1 VDAASIPAVLLSWT
15 NAARKTQTYCQSI
28 PDTALPV
35 IFSPKGQAQSEPY
48 PPRFLMQNPSNTEL
62 LAADEVTKV
71 FAIRQGFS
79 SKSFQAVDHANFT
92 LQSAHPEIFT
102 IAGES
107 GSGKTTLARMILGME
122 DATGGELRYKG
133 RNIAKLSASEK
144 RSWFYREVQPVFQD
158 PFAAF
163 SPLKRID
170 HYLYETVFNYK
181 IGRKGD
187 ADPYINQV
195 LSEVGLSLAEIRG
208 RYPNELSGG
217 QAQRVAIARALI
229 TRPSLIVA
237 DEPVSML
244 DASLRM
250 SIVNM
255 FRRLKDEQQVS
266 IIYITH
272 DLATAYYCA
281 DRIAVMLR
289 GWIVEKGPVEKVLGA
304 PLHPYT
310 QNLKEAIPQADPDKT
325 WDQKTSLVALETDE
339 YTRSGC
345 RFASRCPHVMS
356 ICREKVPGDYEVDGR
371 TVKCFLYD
379 EQTMGAD
386 KIARDTTSQSIPA
399 PVTA

>member
-1 VDAASIPAVLLSWT
+1 MP
-15 NAARKTQTYCQSI
+15 
-28 PDTALPV
+28 
-35 IFSPKGQAQSEPY
+35 
-48 PPRFLMQNPSNTEL
+48 NPSSKEL
-62 LAADEVTKV
+62 LAADAVTKV
-71 FAIRQGFS
+71 FSIRQGFS
-79 SKSFQAVDHANFT
+79 SKAFQAVDQASFT
-92 LQSAHPEIFT
+92 LEDARPEIFT

-122 DATGGELRYKG
+122 RPTIGELRYRG
-133 RNIAKLSASEK
+133 RDIANLSPREK
-144 RSWFYREVQPVFQD
+144 RSWFFKEVQPVFQD

-170 HYLYETVFNYK
+170 HYLYETVFNFK
-181 IGRKGD
+181 MASKRD
-187 ADPYINQV
+187 ADSYINDV
-195 LSEVGLSLAEIRG
+195 LSEVGLSIAEIKG

-289 GWIVEKGPVEKVLGA
+289 GWIVEMGPVEKVLGS

-310 QNLKEAIPQADPDKT
+310 QALKEAIPQADPDKT
-325 WDQKTSLVALETDE
+325 WDEKSTLAAMETEE
-339 YTRSGC
+339 YTRAGC
-345 RFASRCPHVMS
+345 KYAGRCPHVMA
-356 ICREKVPGDYEVDGR
+356 ICRDKVPGDYEVDGR
-371 TVKCFLYD
+371 MVKCFLYD
-379 EQTMGAD
+379 EQAIGAHND
-386 KIARDTTSQSIPA
+386 SRHVQDERVRV
-399 PVTA
+399 PVSA

>member
-1 VDAASIPAVLLSWT
+1 ME
-15 NAARKTQTYCQSI
+15 Q
-28 PDTALPV
+28 
-35 IFSPKGQAQSEPY
+35 
-48 PPRFLMQNPSNTEL
+48 PPTTEL
-62 LAADEVTKV
+62 LAATNATKI
-71 FAIRQGFS
+71 FNIRQGFS
-79 SKSFQAVDHANFT
+79 SKEFHAVDNATFALDT
-92 LQSAHPEIFT
+92 TQPQILT

-122 DATGGELRYKG
+122 SISSGSIYYKG
-133 RNIAKLSASEK
+133 RDISQLTNREK

-170 HYLYETVFNYK
+170 HYLYETTYNYQMADSANA
-181 IGRKGD
+181 D
-187 ADPYINQV
+187 AYINDMLV
-195 LSEVGLSLAEIRG
+195 EVGLSLAEIKG

-217 QAQRVAIARALI
+217 QAQRVAVARALI

-255 FRRLKDEQQVS
+255 FRQLKDEQQVS
-266 IIYITH
+266 ILYITH
-272 DLATAYYCA
+272 DLATAYYSA

-289 GWIVEKGPVEKVLGA
+289 GWIVEMGPVEKVLGA

-310 QNLKEAIPQADPDKT
+310 QNLKESIPRADPDKVWHQRT
-325 WDQKTSLVALETDE
+325 NLVTTDSEE
-339 YTRSGC
+339 YMRSGC
-345 RFASRCPHVMS
+345 RFAGRCPQVMDV
-356 ICREKVPGDYEVDGR
+356 CRQRVPGNYEADGR

-379 EQTMGAD
+379 AETVGAD
-386 KIARDTTSQSIPA
+386 NVAENMA
-399 PVTA
+399 E